1 MLITL
6 DIKNDSKRESFL
18 NFLSTLDYVEIKSQK
33 KSNNESKS
41 EKYKNKFDE
50 FAGLWENRDID
61 IKTIRE
67 KAWK

>member
-6 DIKNDSKRESFL
+6 NIKNENKKESFL
-18 NFLSTLDYVEIKSQK
+18 NFLATLDYIEIKDEKNSSLK
-33 KSNNESKS
+33 KHSNK
-41 EKYKNKFDE
+41 KNKFTD
-50 FAGLWENRDID
+50 FAGLWENKDID

>member
-6 DIKNDSKRESFL
+6 NIKNESKKDSFL
-18 NFLSTLDYVEIKSQK
+18 NFLSTLDYVEIKSQE
-33 KSNNESKS
+33 KSSSKNKS
-41 EKYKNKFDE
+41 KNSKNKFDG
-50 FAGLWENRDID
+50 FAGLWENRNID

>member
-6 DIKNDSKRESFL
+6 NIKNENKKESFL
-18 NFLSTLDYVEIKSQK
+18 NFLEIKDEENSSLK
-33 KSNNESKS
+33 KHSNK
-41 EKYKNKFDE
+41 KNKFTD
-50 FAGLWENRDID
+50 FAGLWENKDID